1 MKPFATLALALLCAV
16 NAAHAQDAG
25 DYPNKPIRL
34 IVPFASGGAANN
46 NMRLIGQKLGE
57 RIGQPVVI
65 DNKPG
70 AGGTVALNLARQAPK
85 DGYTLLYT
93 SVSNA
98 VTAARPDAPY
108 NLFSDFA
115 PVIQTNA
122 GPLIFYVRP
131 DSPLKSMQELVQ
143 AVKSQPGKLNYGSIG
158 VGSGPHLAME
168 KFMQMNGLNVVH
180 VPYKSSSESS
190 MGVISGF
197 IQIGID
203 PLSAIVPLIQS
214 GKVRPL
220 AVTSRQSAPAY
231 PSVPGM
237 LAAGQPNFEFISWAG
252 VSVLPGTPEPIIQKL
267 NKELNEVLKDPSVV
281 QSYRM
286 QAAEVVGGTPEAYG
300 KFIQSEVD
308 ALRSVIKNGQL
319 VLN

>member
-1 MKPFATLALALLCAV
+1 MKTLATLAAALLCAV
-16 NAAHAQDAG
+16 GAAQAQIAA

-108 NLFSDFA
+108 NLSSDFA

-131 DSPLKSMQELVQ
+131 DSPIQSLQDLVQ
-143 AVKSQPGKLNYGSIG
+143 NVKANPGKLNYGSIG
-158 VGSGPHLAME
+158 VGSGPHMAME
-168 KFMQMNGLNVVH
+168 KFMQMNGLDVVH

-203 PLSAIVPLIQS
+203 PLSAIVPLLQS
-214 GKVRPL
+214 NKVRPL

-237 LAAGQPNFEFISWAG
+237 AAAGQPQFEFISWAG

-281 QSYRM
+281 QSYRL
-286 QAAEVVGGTPEAYG
+286 QAAEVVGGTPQAYG
-300 KFIQSEVD
+300 QFIAKEVE
-308 ALRSVIKNGQL
+308 ALRAVIKNGNL